1 MAKDWM
7 ADAVKPSRKG
17 VFGAKAAKAGMS
29 TQAYAAKE
37 KNAPGKLGKEA
48 RLAQTFAKFR
58 PGGRGR

>member
-7 ADAVKPSRKG
+7 ADAVKRPGAFK
-17 VFGAKAAKAGMS
+17 AKAKAAGMS

-37 KNAPGKLGKEA
+37 KAAPGRLGKQA